1 MKESELYPPLRAYL
15 EAQGYR
21 VHSEVRGCDLV
32 ARRGE
37 ELIVVELKSSF
48 SLALLAQAAE
58 RKELTDSVYVAVP
71 VPEGKRLPANYRR
84 TKGLLRRLELGCILI
99 DLLKTKRKIRLSL
112 HPEPFVERR
121 SPKRRRALLRE
132 IDGRYAEFDL
142 AGQPSTTER
151 ITAYKQQSIRI
162 AMLLAEHGPLSPK
175 ALRDLG
181 ASGKS
186 QPILSAN
193 VYGWFDRRR
202 RGVYALNEAG
212 REALAHYREVVD
224 AISRELIQH
233 TGSQE

>member
-1 MKESELYPPLRAYL
+1 MRESDLYPPLKTYL

-32 ARRGE
+32 ARRE
-37 ELIVVELKSSF
+37 DELIVVELKSSF
-48 SLALLAQAAE
+48 SLALLAQAVE

-99 DLLKTKRKIRLSL
+99 DLLKTKRKIHITL
-112 HPEPFVERR
+112 HPEPFTGRK

-142 AGQPSTTER
+142 AGQASTRER
-151 ITAYKQQSIRI
+151 ITAYKQQAILI
-162 AMLLAEHGPLSPK
+162 ALLLAAHGPLSPK
-175 ALRDLG
+175 QLRELG
-181 ASGKS
+181 ASDRS

-193 VYGWFDRRR
+193 VYGWFERQR
-202 RGVYALNEAG
+202 RGIYAINASG
-212 REALAHYREVVD
+212 HEALEHYRDVAES
-224 AISRELIQH
+224 ISRSLPLRA
-233 TGSQE
+233 GGPG